1 MMRLLVILIAVF
13 AMGIALPGCSDS
25 SDSEAQEMG
34 FQAGQRPAKE
44 TKRPPPGP
52 QGSDA
57 GFERRHF
64 ARTAP
69 RAFRVQQQ
77 VPAIANQLRG
87 GAD

>member
-13 AMGIALPGCSDS
+13 AMGVALPGCGDS

-57 GFERRHF
+57 GFAQGQGDGNGDSPTDE
-64 ARTAP
+64 P
-69 RAFRVQQQ
+69 
-77 VPAIANQLRG
+77 
-87 GAD
+87 D